1 MRTRVLDGVGLG
13 EVEERAYR
21 ALLRHPRLLVRELG
35 AALGVPT
42 ATARRAAEALTM
54 AGLVTVDDASPPQY
68 APVDPRIGIPIL
80 VRARQ
85 AELERATAAIDTYAA
100 EYMERML
107 RSEPQ
112 QLVEVLDGPSI
123 ISERLDAL
131 LRNAE
136 REVIAFEE
144 PPYVT
149 DVPRSESETEE
160 VLLARGVSVR
170 AVYGAGVLDVPERV
184 DAIRRLSGLGEEA
197 RVAAHVP
204 LKMMLIDRRVAVVPL
219 TAREESTRTTA
230 VLVWQSRLC
239 DALVELFEATWEMA
253 SPVFADAAPVGDL
266 SGLDSELL
274 RLLSAG
280 LKDETVARHLGLS
293 ERTVRRHVAELI
305 DRLGA
310 SSRFQAGAQAARR
323 GWV

>member
-1 MRTRVLDGVGLG
+1 MGTRVLDGVGLG
-13 EVEERAYR
+13 EAEERAYR
-21 ALLRHPRLLVRELG
+21 ALLRHPHLRAREI
-35 AALGVPT
+35 AETLGVT
-42 ATARRAAEALTM
+42 AAAARRAAD
-54 AGLVTVDDASPPQY
+54 GLVVSGLATVDDATPPQY

-131 LRNAE
+131 LRTAE
-136 REVIAFEE
+136 HEVIAFEE

-160 VLLARGVSVR
+160 VLLARGVRIR
-170 AVYGAGVLDVPERV
+170 AVYGASVLEVPERV

-230 VLVWQSRLC
+230 VLVRQSRLC
-239 DALVELFEATWEMA
+239 DALVELFEVSWELA
-253 SPVFADAAPVGDL
+253 SPVFGDDEAVGDL

-305 DRLGA
+305 ERLGA
-310 SSRFQAGAQAARR
+310 SSRFQAGAQAAKR

>member
-1 MRTRVLDGVGLG
+1 MLDGVGLG

-21 ALLRHPRLLVRELG
+21 VLLRHPRLLARELG
-35 AALGVPT
+35 EALDMPMLS
-42 ATARRAAEALTM
+42 ARRAVETLVA
-54 AGLVTVDDASPPQY
+54 AGLATIDDATPPQY
-68 APVDPRIGIPIL
+68 APVDPRVGIPIL

-85 AELERATAAIDTYAA
+85 AELERTTAAIDTYAA

-112 QLVEVLDGPSI
+112 QLVEVLDGPSV
-123 ISERLDAL
+123 ISERLEAL
-131 LRNAE
+131 LRTAE

-160 VLLARGVSVR
+160 VLLARGVRVR
-170 AVYGAGVLDVPERV
+170 AVYGASVLDVPERV

-239 DALVELFEATWEMA
+239 DALVELFEVSWELA
-253 SPVFADAAPVGDL
+253 SPVFADAAAVGDL
-266 SGLDSELL
+266 SSLDSELL

-280 LKDETVARHLGLS
+280 LKDETVARHLALS

-310 SSRFQAGAQAARR
+310 SSRFQAGVQAAKR